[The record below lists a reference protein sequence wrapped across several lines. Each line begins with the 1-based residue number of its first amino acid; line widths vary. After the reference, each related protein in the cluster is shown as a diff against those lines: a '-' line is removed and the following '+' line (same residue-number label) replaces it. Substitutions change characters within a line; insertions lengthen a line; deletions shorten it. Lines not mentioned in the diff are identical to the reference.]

1 MPRPPSAATNDII
14 EKLKAGVPP
23 SELAKQYHPGMVYR
37 HWHKLEEGGRGSA
50 ATNPPPPPGA
60 PAAGPQEDTGKAA
73 KQAPPAAPVER
84 PPSAKGEVVRTP
96 PPKGKYKIVTPGG
109 GSILVTD
116 SLTPLA
122 QAIFMEP
129 RVLKM
134 SMPVYLQSAYHIAT
148 TEWGWIRDMRVDDF
162 IDTVLYMFFEEY
174 GWFLGPGAFHVKDLK
189 ELQGLRYLDT
199 DTGELTPVAEGEGVA

>member
-1 MPRPPSAATNDII
+1 MRKEEMPSPPSAATRDII

-23 SELAKQYHPGMVYR
+23 SELAKQYAPSMVYR

-60 PAAGPQEDTGKAA
+60 ATGSQGGNSTYDQFPTGTPAKVPQGHTEKA
-73 KQAPPAAPVER
+73 KEQAPPSAPVER
-84 PPSAKGEVVRTP
+84 PPSAKGELVRTP
-96 PPKGKYKIVTPGG
+96 PPKGSHKIVTPGG

-116 SLTPLA
+116 SITPLA

-134 SMPVYLQSAYHIAT
+134 SMPVYLQPAYTHCNDRMGMEEGHAGGRFHRYSAQ
-148 TEWGWIRDMRVDDF
+148 D
-162 IDTVLYMFFEEY
+162 VL
-174 GWFLGPGAFHVKDLK
+174 
-189 ELQGLRYLDT
+189 
-199 DTGELTPVAEGEGVA
+199 